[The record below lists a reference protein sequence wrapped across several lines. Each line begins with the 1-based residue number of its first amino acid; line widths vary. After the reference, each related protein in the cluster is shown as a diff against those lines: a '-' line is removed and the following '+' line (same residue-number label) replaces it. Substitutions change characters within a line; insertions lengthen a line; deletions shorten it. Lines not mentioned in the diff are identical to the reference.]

1 MISRFIVFRLRIGS
15 VVFTADHNLKTERRT
30 IISVGE
36 VDTLSD
42 WDRLINAII
51 YVESRGNESAIGDR
65 GKAIGCLQIHPI
77 CVREVNRILRKN
89 DIPKVYTKQ
98 DRYSRAKSI
107 EMFEIMAEQV
117 VYCRELSFEEF
128 CEIVAR
134 KWNGGPKGH
143 HKKATIKY
151 WEKVREAMT
160 ASKK

>member
-1 MISRFIVFRLRIGS
+1 MRRITYSVAMLVVALGCRVHPIQYESAPVSVEVSHRTPTWDDFIRAVI
-15 VVFTADHNLKTERRT
+15 H
-30 IISVGE
+30 
-36 VDTLSD
+36 
-42 WDRLINAII
+42 
-51 YVESRGNESAIGDR
+51 VESRGNDSAVGDGGR
-65 GKAIGCLQIHPI
+65 AIGCLQIHPI

>member
-1 MISRFIVFRLRIGS
+1 MRRITYSVAMLVVALGCRVHPIQYESAPVSIEVSHRTPTWDDFIRAVI
-15 VVFTADHNLKTERRT
+15 H
-30 IISVGE
+30 
-36 VDTLSD
+36 
-42 WDRLINAII
+42 
-51 YVESRGNESAIGDR
+51 VESRGNDSVVGDGGR
-65 GKAIGCLQIHPI
+65 AIGCLQIHPI

-117 VYCRELSFEEF
+117 VYCEELSFEEF

-143 HKKATIKY
+143 HKKSTIKY
-151 WEKVREAMT
+151 WEKVLEVMT